1 MSSPSVQGPADLPP
15 FVQVI
20 MLARSYA
27 TSACLHTAAKFGIAD
42 LLSSGP
48 KPVSELARESK
59 ANEDALYRVLRALA
73 SINVF
78 RETAPRTFV
87 NTPISETLRSDIAG
101 STRDA
106 VLFMAD
112 ELHMRIYSELPY
124 TVDTGGTAFRK
135 ITGMEPFEFFH
146 QNSEENRLFNSAMT
160 SISAGAVP
168 SALQAYDFGESGTL
182 ADIGCGHGAL
192 LAGIL
197 QKHRGLR
204 GIAFDLPNVV
214 EGAKPRIESL
224 GLASRC
230 EVLGGSFFEG
240 VPAADSYVMKSIIHD
255 WDDARA
261 ITILKN
267 CAKSMRSPNGKVLL
281 VELLI
286 APGNEPGMSKWI
298 DIEMLLIAGGRERT
312 EAEYADLFSKA
323 GLRLARVVRT
333 QLPFCVIEAVRAQ

>member
-1 MSSPSVQGPADLPP
+1 MSSPSMQGPTDSPLFA
-15 FVQVI
+15 QVM
-20 MLARSYA
+20 MLARGYA

-48 KPVSELARESK
+48 KAVSELARESK

-112 ELHMRIYSELPY
+112 ELHMRIYSELAY
-124 TVDTGGTAFRK
+124 SVETGGTTFRK
-135 ITGMEPFEFFH
+135 ITGMEPFEFFR

-192 LAGIL
+192 LTGIL
-197 QKHRGLR
+197 QKHGGLR

-214 EGAKPRIESL
+214 EGAKERYESL

-230 EVLGGSFFEG
+230 EVFGGSFFEG

-255 WDDARA
+255 WDDSRA
-261 ITILKN
+261 VAILKN
-267 CAKSMRSPNGKVLL
+267 CAKAMRGPNGKVILL
-281 VELLI
+281 EMVVGP
-286 APGNEPGMSKWI
+286 ANEPGLAKWI
-298 DIEMLLIAGGRERT
+298 DIEMLVIAGGRERT
-312 EAEYADLFSKA
+312 EAEFADLFSKA
-323 GLRLARVVRT
+323 GLKLSRVVRT
-333 QLPFCVIEAVRAQ
+333 PSPFCVIEAVKAQ